1 MSAAAAEPEHRGAC
15 SSCLRRS
22 WLLAQ
27 LSAPLDHQFRNLERL
42 TELLALSD
50 ENLLSAL
57 GGRRRAELTVGYAR
71 FEAQHLPPMKGA
83 QTVCRHRSS
92 YPRSLRDAGS
102 PAMLNVE
109 GGANRLGE
117 LISAPTVAILG
128 SSHASDYGVE
138 MARSLARGLAASGVT
153 VVGGLRDG
161 IEVAAHAGAL
171 EVNGA
176 TVAVLPGGL
185 DTGPP
190 AKRRSLYERLRRLG
204 CGVAELP
211 PSSEARR
218 WGQVASQRIIVR
230 LARLVVVVEAREH
243 PADLAGARVAR
254 ALGRP
259 LAAIPGRVTSPA
271 SSGTNALLLNGAH
284 LVRGP
289 ADALEL
295 LCGPE
300 ARLATAREGAMPELD
315 PTLQATLERVGEGRD
330 TPEKLTREGGD
341 CGEVLLALSELE
353 LMGMLARGDGGRYVP
368 RHACAH
374 DPAHS
379 GRF

>member
-1 MSAAAAEPEHRGAC
+1 MSAAGGEPEHGGAC

-22 WLLAQ
+22 WLLSQ
-27 LSAPLDHQFRNLERL
+27 LSAPLDYQFRTLERL

-50 ENLLSAL
+50 EHLLRAL
-57 GGRRRAELTVGYAR
+57 GGRRRTELTVGYAH
-71 FEAQHLPPMKGA
+71 FEAQNLPTTKGA

-102 PAMLNVE
+102 PSMLNVE
-109 GGANRLGE
+109 GGVSRLAE
-117 LISAPTVAILG
+117 LTAAPTVAILG
-128 SSHASDYGVE
+128 SSRASDYGVE
-138 MARSLARGLAASGVT
+138 MAKSLARGLATSGVT
-153 VVGGLRDG
+153 VAGGLCDG

-176 TVAVLPGGL
+176 TVAVLPGDL
-185 DTGPP
+185 DAGPP
-190 AKRRSLYERLRRLG
+190 AKRRSLYERVRYRG

-211 PSSEARR
+211 RGSEARR
-218 WGQVASQRIIVR
+218 WGLVASQRILVR
-230 LARLVVVVEAREH
+230 LAQLVVVVEAREH
-243 PADLAGARVAR
+243 PGDLAGARIAR

-295 LCGPE
+295 LFGPE
-300 ARLATAREGAMPELD
+300 AQLATARAGPLPELD
-315 PTLQATLERVGEGRD
+315 AALQTTLERVGEGRD

-341 CGEVLLALSELE
+341 CGAILLALSELE

-368 RHACAH
+368 RHACLH
-374 DPAHS
+374 DPTHS
-379 GRF
+379 V